1 MAFQPFSPWMPPF
14 IASSNISQRRTFS
27 AREESMDKE
36 FHRIPSRSSAE
47 STRLN
52 TQQYTKRLSPP
63 PSEPSNGKAKVSV
76 RCLIG
81 FMYLTGD
88 GKGLSPTQPH
98 EILLPKFSSPFLPG
112 LDVGPWSPPITQHQG
127 WSFQQQSISAFEERL
142 VLADAKIQ
150 QLTLENR
157 CLRQFISQQTSA
169 PLTPALLEMKDSLSD
184 STMSNSSLRQG
195 LQDVTNIFG
204 ANPFADENVS
214 LQTEKSVYSAPH
226 VVVHSVLQGTFNFAT
241 MPTHLI
247 RAIVW
252 TLAYCQPKNNGEST
266 GLKTAVKALTARF
279 GVSDTSEPSTVLTKS
294 IIDWAKPLCYTSC
307 GNYLC
312 QQLLERG
319 TLEDKKAF
327 LNQISD
333 DIVPIASNKFGTH
346 VLCKAI
352 NLKELEEPVAGA
364 LFRYGVYES
373 MQTGARRLWREY
385 LEKCRQARNS
395 DIFQKVNREM
405 VGRWADLACAN
416 EHGSISVQQVFEVF
430 GSLELMT
437 PCFQEILENVAH
449 ISNNQFGHFAITKLV
464 SYPNFYKQTCEAII
478 NSYPPV
484 ATTHHGVNLAKI
496 ALTEGGRASFIK
508 YVDAICR
515 QDDGRTPGIVTI
527 ATSSIG
533 KAHLTFVMSCLTPSE
548 HVRVRSTCRAYSTTL
563 RNCQSGN
570 DLLRALGIMH
580 STSSKHRNA
589 GINNV

>member
-1 MAFQPFSPWMPPF
+1 MFKW
-14 IASSNISQRRTFS
+14 
-27 AREESMDKE
+27 
-36 FHRIPSRSSAE
+36 
-47 STRLN
+47 
-52 TQQYTKRLSPP
+52 
-63 PSEPSNGKAKVSV
+63 
-76 RCLIG
+76 
-81 FMYLTGD
+81 FMLLTGD

-98 EILLPKFSSPFLPG
+98 EILPPKFSGPFLPG
-112 LDVGPWSPPITQHQG
+112 LDVGPWSPPVTQHQG
-127 WSFQQQSISAFEERL
+127 WSFQQQSVSAVEERL

-150 QLTLENR
+150 QLTMENR
-157 CLRQFISQQTSA
+157 RLRQFIVNGNLDKPAANSTLSKVNNYKNQQTNTRPTS
-169 PLTPALLEMKDSLSD
+169 TLLEMKDSLSD
-184 STMSNSSLRQG
+184 STMSNSSLTQG
-195 LQDVTNIFG
+195 LQDITNTFG
-204 ANPFADENVS
+204 ANPFADENS
-214 LQTEKSVYSAPH
+214 STQKSVYSAPH
-226 VVVHSVLQGTFNFAT
+226 VVVQSVVQGTFNFAT

-252 TLAYCQPKNNGEST
+252 TLAYCQPKNNHEST

-279 GVSDTSEPSTVLTKS
+279 GVSDTSEPSTILTKS

-319 TLEDKKAF
+319 TLEDRKSF

-416 EHGSISVQQVFEVF
+416 E
-430 GSLELMT
+430 
-437 PCFQEILENVAH
+437 ILEDIAH

-508 YVDAICR
+508 YVEAICR

-533 KAHLTFVMSCLTPSE
+533 KAHLTFLMSCLTPSE
-548 HVRVRSTCRAYSTTL
+548 HVRVRSTCRAYSTSL

-580 STSSKHRNA
+580 STSAKHRNT

>member
-1 MAFQPFSPWMPPF
+1 MAFQPFSPWMPPS

-27 AREESMDKE
+27 AREESLDKE
-36 FHRIPSRSSAE
+36 FHRIPGRSSTE

-63 PSEPSNGKAKVSV
+63 PSEPSSGKA
-76 RCLIG
+76 
-81 FMYLTGD
+81 
-88 GKGLSPTQPH
+88 KGLSPTQPH
-98 EILLPKFSSPFLPG
+98 EILPPKFSSPFLPG

-142 VLADAKIQ
+142 VLANAKIQ
-150 QLTLENR
+150 RLTLENR
-157 CLRQFISQQTSA
+157 CLRQFISSA

-184 STMSNSSLRQG
+184 STMSNSSLRHG

-204 ANPFADENVS
+204 ANPFADENS
-214 LQTEKSVYSAPH
+214 S
-226 VVVHSVLQGTFNFAT
+226 
-241 MPTHLI
+241 
-247 RAIVW
+247 
-252 TLAYCQPKNNGEST
+252 
-266 GLKTAVKALTARF
+266 ARF

-416 EHGSISVQQVFEVF
+416 EVGHSIPI
-430 GSLELMT
+430 EL
-437 PCFQEILENVAH
+437 P
-449 ISNNQFGHFAITKLV
+449 
-464 SYPNFYKQTCEAII
+464 
-478 NSYPPV
+478 
-484 ATTHHGVNLAKI
+484 AT
-496 ALTEGGRASFIK
+496 
-508 YVDAICR
+508 
-515 QDDGRTPGIVTI
+515 
-527 ATSSIG
+527 
-533 KAHLTFVMSCLTPSE
+533 
-548 HVRVRSTCRAYSTTL
+548 
-563 RNCQSGN
+563 
-570 DLLRALGIMH
+570 
-580 STSSKHRNA
+580 
-589 GINNV
+589 